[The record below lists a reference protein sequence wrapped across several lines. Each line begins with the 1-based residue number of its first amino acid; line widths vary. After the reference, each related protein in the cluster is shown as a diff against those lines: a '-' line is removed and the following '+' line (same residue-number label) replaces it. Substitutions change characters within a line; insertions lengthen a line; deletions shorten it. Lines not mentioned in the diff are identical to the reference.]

1 MRLIKVILFLLIFNS
16 QVYANEYKL
25 VEVFSNLNKP
35 WGMSF
40 IDNDNVLITQ
50 KSGDILKINLNTKSI
65 LELEHNLAV
74 VDPHWQAGMLDI
86 LYSDGSIF
94 VSYTEDRGG
103 EKTSTSIAKGELVD
117 NKIINFKNIF
127 QSEPPV
133 ENQLHWGSRLAIKE
147 ELLYASVGERALG
160 SVAQDPSNHI
170 GKIIRINTD
179 GSAPE
184 DNPFVNNPDWLPEVY
199 QIGLRNPQGMA
210 LNPSDGSV
218 YITNHGPKGGDFF
231 GKVVAGSNYGWM
243 DVAWGGVDYDGSIIG
258 DGSAWKEGLLKPI
271 YRWIPSIAVSNL
283 IFYEGNQFPELKNN
297 IVLTSLKAKK
307 LIKLDF
313 NDGKASNE
321 TVLIKGIGRFRD
333 VEQNDAGQIFVIIDD
348 EESGI
353 WELKY
358 N

>member
-1 MRLIKVILFLLIFNS
+1 MKIFYIIFLLLFS
-16 QVYANEYKL
+16 PLFAFASDYKL
-25 VEVFSNLNKP
+25 EKIISNLNKP

-40 IDNDNVLITQ
+40 IDNENILVTQ
-50 KSGDILKINLNTKSI
+50 KSGDILMINLNSKSI
-65 LELEHNLAV
+65 LNLEHNLAV
-74 VDPHWQAGMLDI
+74 TDPHWQAGMLDV
-86 LYSDGSIF
+86 LYSDGHVF
-94 VSYTEDRGG
+94 VSYTEDRGS
-103 EKTSTSIAKGELVD
+103 EKTSTSIAKGELVN
-117 NKIINFKNIF
+117 NKIINFGNIF

-133 ENQLHWGSRLAIKE
+133 VNQLHWGSRLAIKD

-170 GKIIRINTD
+170 GKIIRIKKD
-179 GSAPE
+179 GTAPD
-184 DNPFVNNPDWLPEVY
+184 DNPFINNPEWLPEVY

-210 LNPSDGSV
+210 LNPNDNHI

-283 IFYEGNQFPELKNN
+283 IFYQGNQFPELKDN
-297 IVLTSLKAKK
+297 IVLTSLKAKQ
-307 LIKLDF
+307 LIKLNF
-313 NDGKASNE
+313 DGSKATNE
-321 TVLIKGIGRFRD
+321 TVLIEGMGRFRD
-333 VEQNDAGQIFVIIDD
+333 VEQNELGQIFVIIDD

>member
-1 MRLIKVILFLLIFNS
+1 MKFNIIFLFIIFIPS
-16 QVYANEYKL
+16 LVFGSEYKL
-25 VEVFSNLNKP
+25 EKLISDLNKP

-40 IDNDNVLITQ
+40 IDNNNLIVTQ

-65 LELEHNLAV
+65 LKLDHNLAV
-74 VDPHWQAGMLDI
+74 VEPHWQSGMLDV
-86 LYSDGSIF
+86 LYYDGFIY
-94 VSYTEDRGG
+94 VSYTEGRGG
-103 EKTSTSIAKGELVD
+103 EKTSTSIAKGKLVD
-117 NKIINFKNIF
+117 NKIINFENIF

-133 ENQLHWGSRLAIKE
+133 ENNLHWGSRLAIKDG
-147 ELLYASVGERALG
+147 LLYASVGERALG

-170 GKIIRINTD
+170 GKIIRIETD
-179 GSAPE
+179 GSSPE

-210 LNPSDGSV
+210 LNPNDGEI

-258 DGSAWKEGLLKPI
+258 DGSAWKEGFIKPI

-283 IFYEGNQFPELKNN
+283 IFYQGNRFPELTNN
-297 IVLTSLKAKK
+297 VVLTSLKAKK

-313 NDGKASNE
+313 IDGKASNE
-321 TVLIKGIGRFRD
+321 TVLIESTDRLRD
-333 VEQNDAGQIFVIIDD
+333 VEQNEMGQIFVIIDD

-353 WELKY
+353 WELQY

>member
-94 VSYTEDRGG
+94 VSYTEDRGE

-133 ENQLHWGSRLAIKE
+133 ENQLHWGSRLTIKD

-199 QIGLRNPQGMA
+199 QIVLRNPQGMA

-218 YITNHGPKGGDFF
+218 YITNHGP
-231 GKVVAGSNYGWM
+231 
-243 DVAWGGVDYDGSIIG
+243 
-258 DGSAWKEGLLKPI
+258 
-271 YRWIPSIAVSNL
+271 
-283 IFYEGNQFPELKNN
+283 
-297 IVLTSLKAKK
+297 
-307 LIKLDF
+307 
-313 NDGKASNE
+313 
-321 TVLIKGIGRFRD
+321 
-333 VEQNDAGQIFVIIDD
+333 
-348 EESGI
+348 
-353 WELKY
+353 
-358 N
+358 

>member
-1 MRLIKVILFLLIFNS
+1 MNFFRIIIFLIFSPSILFAS
-16 QVYANEYKL
+16 DYKL
-25 VEVFSNLNKP
+25 EKIISHLNKP

-40 IDNDNVLITQ
+40 IDNDNILVTQ
-50 KSGDILKINLNTKSI
+50 KSGEILKIDLSTKSI
-65 LELEHNLAV
+65 LKLDHDLAV
-74 VDPHWQAGMLDI
+74 VEPHWQAGMLDI
-86 LYSDGSIF
+86 LYYNGSIF
-94 VSYTEDRGG
+94 VSYTENRGEG
-103 EKTSTSIAKGELVD
+103 KTSTSIAKGELID
-117 NKIINFKNIF
+117 DKIINLKNIF

-133 ENQLHWGSRLAIKE
+133 NNQLHWGSRLAIKD

-170 GKIIRINTD
+170 GKIIRIKTD
-179 GSAPE
+179 GSTPE
-184 DNPFVNNPDWLPEVY
+184 DNPYVENSDWLPEVY

-210 LNPSDGSV
+210 FNPNDEEI

-231 GKVVAGSNYGWM
+231 GKVISGTNYGWM

-258 DGSAWKEGLLKPI
+258 DGSAWKEGFLKPI

-283 IFYEGNQFPELKNN
+283 IFYQGDEFPELNNN
-297 IVLTSLKAKK
+297 IVLTSLKAKR

-313 NDGKASNE
+313 KNGKASNE
-321 TVLIKGIGRFRD
+321 KVLVDKIGRFRD
-333 VEQNDAGQIFVIIDD
+333 VEQNKIGQIFVIIDD

-353 WELKY
+353 WELRH

>member
-1 MRLIKVILFLLIFNS
+1 MKLCRIIIFLIFSPSLLLASDYKLEKVI
-16 QVYANEYKL
+16 
-25 VEVFSNLNKP
+25 SNLNKP

-40 IDNDNVLITQ
+40 IDNENILLTQ
-50 KSGDILKINLNTKSI
+50 KSGEILKINLNTQSI
-65 LELEHNLAV
+65 VKLEHNLAV
-74 VDPHWQAGMLDI
+74 VEPHWQAGMLDI
-86 LYSDGSIF
+86 LYYDGFVF

-103 EKTSTSIAKGELVD
+103 EKTSTSIAKGELKD
-117 NKIINFKNIF
+117 NNIINLNNIF

-133 ENQLHWGSRLAIKE
+133 ENQLHWGSRLAIKDK
-147 ELLYASVGERALG
+147 LLYASVGERALG

-170 GKIIRINTD
+170 GKIIRINID

-184 DNPFVNNPDWLPEVY
+184 DNPFVNNSDWLPEVY

-210 LNPSDGSV
+210 FNPTDEEI

-231 GKVVAGSNYGWM
+231 GKVEAGTNYGWM

-258 DGSAWKEGLLKPI
+258 DGSSWKEGFLKPI

-283 IFYEGNQFPELKNN
+283 IFYQGDKFPELKNN
-297 IVLTSLKAKK
+297 IILTSLKAKR

-313 NDGKASNE
+313 KNGKALNE
-321 TVLIKGIGRFRD
+321 KVLVDKIGRFRD
-333 VEQNDAGQIFVIIDD
+333 VEQNDTGQIFVIIDD

>member
-1 MRLIKVILFLLIFNS
+1 MKLFCTILFFLFLPFFAFAFDYKLEKVI
-16 QVYANEYKL
+16 
-25 VEVFSNLNKP
+25 SNLNKP

-40 IDNDNVLITQ
+40 IDDDNILVTQ

-65 LELEHNLAV
+65 VKLEHNLAV
-74 VDPHWQAGMLDI
+74 TEPHWQAGMLDV
-86 LYSDGSIF
+86 LYSDGYIF
-94 VSYTEDRGG
+94 VSYTEDRGD

-117 NKIINFKNIF
+117 NKIINFMNIF

-133 ENQLHWGSRLAIKE
+133 VNQLHWGSRLTIKD

-184 DNPFVNNPDWLPEVY
+184 DNPFVNNSDWLPEVY

-210 LNPSDGSV
+210 LNPSDQEI

-231 GKVVAGSNYGWM
+231 GKVVSGSNYGWM

-283 IFYEGNQFPELKNN
+283 IFYQGNLFPELKNN

-321 TVLIKGIGRFRD
+321 TVLVKGMGRFRD
-333 VEQNDAGQIFVIIDD
+333 VEQNNRGEIFVIIDD

-353 WELKY
+353 WKLEYK
-358 N
+358 